1 MMPTHW
7 KQRQEMGVLSFY
19 IYLRFSLTNM
29 KALLC
34 ITHPTKMIKK
44 EGDFMTINFF
54 DKCGEVCQKN
64 AVIGL
69 LVLTS
74 LLAFIMVFL
83 PFS

>member
-1 MMPTHW
+1 
-7 KQRQEMGVLSFY
+7 
-19 IYLRFSLTNM
+19 
-29 KALLC
+29 
-34 ITHPTKMIKK
+34 
-44 EGDFMTINFF
+44 MTINFF